1 MALSSFWQ
9 GRSAFVTGH
18 TGFMG
23 GWLASALL
31 ARGARVHGYALDPPD
46 GPSFF
51 SATGLA
57 GRVTSSTIGDIR
69 DGARL
74 RAALLAAQPEVVF
87 HLAAQPL
94 VRAAHHTPI
103 ETFSVNVMGTAQV
116 LEELRGI
123 DSVRTA
129 LMVTTDKVYLND
141 SRATPYRES
150 DRLGG
155 REPYSASK
163 ACCEFVVEAWRH
175 SYLRKCG
182 IGVATIRAG
191 NIFGGGDWAA
201 DRLVPDA
208 IRNFSAGQPLILRRP
223 QATRPWQ
230 HVMEPVAGYLLLA
243 EHLMHDPERFSTAW
257 NFGPPPVDCR
267 PVAELA
273 QLLAAAWGHGATV
286 QAQPQDSIFEETL
299 LSLDSTHAETELG
312 WHPRWMLDTAILK
325 AAEWY
330 RAHGT
335 GCDMWELTQQQI
347 QQFESAVGKTS

>member
-1 MALSSFWQ
+1 
-9 GRSAFVTGH
+9 
-18 TGFMG
+18 MG

-31 ARGARVHGYALDPPD
+31 ARGAQVHGYALDPPD

-51 SATGLA
+51 VATGLA
-57 GRVTSSTIGDIR
+57 GRLASSTIGDIR
-69 DGARL
+69 DAARL
-74 RAALLAAQPEVVF
+74 RAALLSARPEIVF

-123 DSVRTA
+123 DTVRTA
-129 LMVTTDKVYLND
+129 LLVTTDKVYLND

-163 ACCEFVVEAWRH
+163 ACCEFVVDAWRH
-175 SYLRKCG
+175 SYMRKCG

-208 IRNFSAGQPLILRRP
+208 IRNFSIGEPLVLRRP
-223 QATRPWQ
+223 HATRPWQ

-243 EHLMHDPERFSTAW
+243 ERLVHDPERFGTAW
-257 NFGPPPVDCR
+257 NFGPPPMDCR

-273 QLLAAAWGHGATV
+273 QLLAAAWGQGATV
-286 QAQPQDSIFEETL
+286 GAQPEDSIFEETL
-299 LSLDSTHAETELG
+299 LSLDSTHAETALG
-312 WHPRWMLDTAILK
+312 WHPRWALDTAILK
-325 AAEWY
+325 TADWY
-330 RAHGT
+330 RAHGA
-335 GCDMWELTQQQI
+335 GRDMWNLTQQQI
-347 QQFESAVGKTS
+347 QQFESIVVKTS